1 MKTLASWKFLFYMI
15 YLVNVDTSTG
25 SENIHVPSGVINMA
39 KIWLDSSHRNI
50 LDIFGQLIFVDMRIW
65 VSIESSTHYF
75 LKIVIFVLTSWE
87 ALKCMF
93 YLGTVEVVFY

>member
-1 MKTLASWKFLFYMI
+1 M
-15 YLVNVDTSTG
+15 NVDTSPG
-25 SENIHVPSGVINMA
+25 SGNIYVPSGVIIMA
-39 KIWLDSSHRNI
+39 NLCPESSHRNI